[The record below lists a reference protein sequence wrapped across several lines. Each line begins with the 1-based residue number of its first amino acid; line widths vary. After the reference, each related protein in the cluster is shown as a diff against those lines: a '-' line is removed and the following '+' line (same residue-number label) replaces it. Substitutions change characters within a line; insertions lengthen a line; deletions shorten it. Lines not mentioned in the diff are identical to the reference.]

1 MLQSQ
6 STRTIDEE
14 AVRVWCDPS
23 CLALKTADE
32 YCLYVELVVTADLE
46 TE

>member
-1 MLQSQ
+1 MLRSQ

-14 AVRVWCDPS
+14 AVRVRCDPS

-32 YCLYVELVVTADLE
+32 YCLYEELVVPADLG